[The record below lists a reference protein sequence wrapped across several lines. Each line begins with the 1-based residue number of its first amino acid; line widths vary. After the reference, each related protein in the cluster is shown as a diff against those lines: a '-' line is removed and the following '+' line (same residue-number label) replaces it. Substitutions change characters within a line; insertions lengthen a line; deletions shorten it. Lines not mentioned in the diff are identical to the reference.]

1 MSDARLGSTRISVDQ
16 DRCCGSG
23 MCTLTAPDVF
33 DQRDSDG
40 VVVVIQPAPRGEQ
53 LAAARK
59 AINLCPS
66 RAIAAQA

>member
-1 MSDARLGSTRISVDQ
+1 
-16 DRCCGSG
+16 